1 LYGLFF
7 DILKYV
13 IIRVIKEK
21 GFILGGDTMSKV
33 SYPAVFHF
41 ENNSYWVEF
50 PDLEGCLSYGD
61 TIESAFNSS
70 KEALGLY
77 LDQDDD
83 LYVRSISEPSQMNN
97 IIKQY
102 PGEVVMLVD
111 YDSLEYA
118 KLFKNKAVKKTLSIP
133 EWLNDAAIKENVN
146 FSAFLQEAL
155 ISKLNLK

>member
-1 LYGLFF
+1 
-7 DILKYV
+7 
-13 IIRVIKEK
+13 
-21 GFILGGDTMSKV
+21 MSKV

-50 PDLEGCLSYGD
+50 PDLEGCISYGD

-146 FSAFLQEAL
+146 FSAVLQEAL
-155 ISKLNLK
+155 IAKLNLK

>member
-1 LYGLFF
+1 
-7 DILKYV
+7 
-13 IIRVIKEK
+13 
-21 GFILGGDTMSKV
+21 MSKV

-118 KLFKNKAVKKTLSIP
+118 KLFKNKAEKKTLSIP
-133 EWLNDAAIKENVN
+133 EWLNHAAIKENVN
-146 FSAFLQEAL
+146 FSAVLQEAL

>member
-1 LYGLFF
+1 
-7 DILKYV
+7 
-13 IIRVIKEK
+13 
-21 GFILGGDTMSKV
+21 MSKV

-50 PDLEGCLSYGD
+50 PDLEGCFSYGD

-83 LYVRSISEPSQMNN
+83 LYVRSISEPSQMSN

-146 FSAFLQEAL
+146 FSAVLQEAL

>member
-1 LYGLFF
+1 
-7 DILKYV
+7 
-13 IIRVIKEK
+13 
-21 GFILGGDTMSKV
+21 MSKV

-83 LYVRSISEPSQMNN
+83 LYVRTISEPSQMSN

-146 FSAFLQEAL
+146 FSAVLQEAL
-155 ISKLNLK
+155 IAKLNLK

>member
-1 LYGLFF
+1 
-7 DILKYV
+7 
-13 IIRVIKEK
+13 
-21 GFILGGDTMSKV
+21 MSKV

-146 FSAFLQEAL
+146 FSAVLQEAL

>member
-1 LYGLFF
+1 
-7 DILKYV
+7 
-13 IIRVIKEK
+13 
-21 GFILGGDTMSKV
+21 MSKV

-83 LYVRSISEPSQMNN
+83 LYVRTISEPSQMSN

-146 FSAFLQEAL
+146 FSAVLQEAL